1 MVVSPILIII
11 VSAVLIATAFLYI
24 FNNPKKPLFT
34 GIFLILLL
42 ISVLFT
48 FAINVELSS
57 TGTVLH
63 TENNI
68 FKALTSF
75 VTMES
80 TPSKQLL
87 QESYDTFCIIDISL
101 IILSVI
107 ISVLEMRVLFKNNK
121 IKHEVEK

>member
-34 GIFLILLL
+34 GVFLILLL

-68 FKALTSF
+68 FKALTAF

-80 TPSKQLL
+80 TPPKQLL
-87 QESYDTFCIIDISL
+87 QQSYDTFCIIDISL
-101 IILSVI
+101 IVLSVI

-121 IKHEVEK
+121 VKHEVEK

>member
-11 VSAVLIATAFLYI
+11 VVAIIIATGFFYI

-34 GIFLILLL
+34 GVFLILLL
-42 ISVLFT
+42 ASVLFT

-57 TGTVLH
+57 AGTVLH
-63 TENNI
+63 SENNV
-68 FKALTSF
+68 FKILTSF

-80 TPSKQLL
+80 NPTKQLL
-87 QESYDTFCIIDISL
+87 QESYNTFCIIDISL

-107 ISVLEMRVLFKNNK
+107 MFILEMRVLFKNNNL
-121 IKHEVEK
+121 KHEVEK